1 MKKRLDNT
9 LKQIS
14 ESLEISTR
22 PHNAEFSYPNHW
34 HDYFEFE
41 IVLDGEY
48 EHTVRNEKTI
58 ARRGSAWI
66 MTHLDYHS
74 FKCNKDATI
83 LNISFSGYGINKN
96 IIDLL
101 SSSMGGFL
109 CEFDSQKTIEIY
121 EKAQIAKNEMINK
134 PPLWQENVEAIVE
147 SILIEAIRKVPF
159 IPKLSNDKV
168 SGVLQN
174 VISYIYNNYSKDLS
188 LVALSKK
195 FDISA
200 GHLGLVFSQ
209 AFGVSIS
216 TYVTN
221 VRMKNAC
228 NFLENSDLSIK
239 EIAFI
244 CGFKSIEYFHYAFK
258 AYMQTTPA
266 NYRSN
271 AKKQK
276 GNQFIY

>member
-1 MKKRLDNT
+1 MTKRIDSA
-9 LKQIS
+9 LKQIND
-14 ESLEISTR
+14 SLEISTR
-22 PHNAEFSYPNHW
+22 FHKLGFSHSNHW

-66 MTHLDYHS
+66 MNHLDFHS

-83 LNISFSGYGINKN
+83 LNISFTGYGINKN
-96 IIDLL
+96 IIDVL
-101 SSSMGGFL
+101 SSSIGGFL
-109 CEFDSQKTIEIY
+109 CEFDSQKTVEIY

-134 PPLWQENVEAIVE
+134 PPLWQENVKAIVE
-147 SILIEAIRKVPF
+147 SILIETIRKVPF
-159 IPKLSNDKV
+159 IPNLSNDKV

-174 VISYIYNNYSKDLS
+174 VISYIYKNYSKDLS

-200 GHLGLVFSQ
+200 GHLGLVFSKT
-209 AFGVSIS
+209 FGVSIS
-216 TYVTN
+216 NYVTN
-221 VRMKNAC
+221 VRMKYAC
-228 NFLENSDLSIK
+228 NFLEDSDLSIK
-239 EIAFI
+239 EISYI

-258 AYMQTTPA
+258 THMQMTPA
-266 NYRSN
+266 NYREN

-276 GNQFIY
+276 GNQFTY